1 MATHSSILA
10 WIFPW
15 IEGHKE
21 SDTTEHTLARSR
33 VGPGHPIHNSPVYT
47 YEVKFE
53 KEVSLSLSAGEGEY
67 ADALGLLS

>member
-1 MATHSSILA
+1 MQELQGIQVQALGWEDPLEKEMATHSSILA

-47 YEVKFE
+47 YE
-53 KEVSLSLSAGEGEY
+53 
-67 ADALGLLS
+67 